1 MADGKMASG
10 PASRWL
16 TLVELAS
23 RAFFGGAAVL
33 LGLFS
38 LGLLCVAA
46 WELLSSAFH
55 GEALLAPILESIG
68 LITIAVAVFDVAKFL
83 VEEELIAERQLRSVI
98 EARRSLTKFFTIII
112 IVVAL
117 EAIVLLFETKLDNV
131 RELIYPTLLM
141 AVGVFA
147 LIGLGLFQRLSAEGG
162 SNRIGPDRAADRA
175 HEAVAN
181 AAAGGGTDE
190 AAPED
195 DPERSV
201 KTSDRPPAGRSSG
214 G

>member
-1 MADGKMASG
+1 VADGKMASG
-10 PASRWL
+10 PASRWMA
-16 TLVELAS
+16 LVELAS
-23 RAFFGGAAVL
+23 RIFFAGAAIL

-46 WELLSSAFH
+46 WELLSAVFH
-55 GEALLAPILESIG
+55 GETLLAPILESIG

-98 EARRSLTKFFTIII
+98 EARRSLTKFFTTIII

-117 EAIVLLFETKLDNV
+117 EAIVLLFETKLNNV

-147 LIGLGLFQRLSAEGG
+147 LVGLGLFQRLSAEGG

-181 AAAGGGTDE
+181 AAAGGGTDT

-195 DPERSV
+195 ESRAVGQNKRSAARWP
-201 KTSDRPPAGRSSG
+201 K
-214 G
+214 